1 MNELNK
7 HIKSK
12 TKTKAITVADLRKM
26 GLHSNAT
33 AHLFDGTKVTLR
45 KRFCTTTKK
54 GYVDGNLIDVEV
66 MMLYSEVFPKIRTV
80 KRNKV
85 LIARKSREKDD
96 ELHYIKKH

>member
-1 MNELNK
+1 MVMRQLTYLMAL
-7 HIKSK
+7 KSN
-12 TKTKAITVADLRKM
+12 VAQKI
-26 GLHSNAT
+26 
-33 AHLFDGTKVTLR
+33 
-45 KRFCTTTKK
+45 FCTTTKK

-96 ELHYIKKH
+96 ELHYIKKALDLLTQASIYNQIRSIL